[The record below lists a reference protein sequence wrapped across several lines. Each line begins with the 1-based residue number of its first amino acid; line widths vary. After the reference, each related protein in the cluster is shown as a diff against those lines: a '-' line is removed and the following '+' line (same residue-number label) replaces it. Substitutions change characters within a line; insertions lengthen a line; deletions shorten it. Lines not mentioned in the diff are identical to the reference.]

1 MEFIG
6 ERLLVGQIGHFF
18 VILSFVAAL
27 LSSFSF
33 FKATQ
38 ERAGDGFASWL
49 KIGRYSFGLHSIST
63 LGIILSLFFILVN
76 KYYEYEY
83 AWANVSDDLPFEYT
97 FSAFWKEQQG
107 SFLLWSFWHSV
118 LGLIIMW
125 RGGKWEAPVL
135 SVIALAEA
143 FIGSMLLGLYF
154 GDYHVGASPFELL
167 RNTMAA
173 PIFQDPN
180 YLSQITGNGLN
191 PLLQNYWMT
200 IHPPTLFLGFAST
213 VVPFAFAIAG
223 LWTGEHKEWLK
234 PALKWSLFSGAIL
247 GTGILMGGAWAYEAL
262 SFGGYWAWDPVE
274 NSSLVPW
281 IILVAGIHSNLI
293 ARATSYSIRATYGFY
308 LATFILILYSTY
320 LTRSG
325 ILGDSSAHAFT
336 AMGLDFQL
344 LLFIFGFTGLA
355 LFLYIKNRKAIPAK
369 QQEERMYSREFWMFI
384 GSLVLLFSGVL
395 ITGATSLPV
404 WNKVVQLFNP
414 DYVGAALKDPVA
426 HHNRYQLWIAVFIG
440 ILTGIAQF
448 MRYSERN
455 WNTRMR
461 TFLVHMGIASVG
473 AVILTIL
480 NLQWLEANAWQ
491 YVALLFAGM
500 FAVVSNADY
509 LISVLKGNLKM
520 AASALSHIGFGIL
533 VLGVMGSGLNK
544 QWLSSNPFAMEGLI
558 EGADAEAMSKN
569 VLLLRDAPMPILGGL
584 EATYQSDTVERQT
597 RTFKVLFKGRNKNGE
612 YTGETFELEPN
623 VMYNRQFSEIVASN
637 PSTKHYWNRDIFTH
651 VTSLPKAELD
661 PEYAKQQED
670 STKYVRYEAA
680 IGDTIFTPAHYIV
693 LERLSK
699 NPSHKEYIA
708 KQGDLGFGLEMKA
721 YALGDSEGFPLS
733 PVMYIRPGEG
743 GFTLPHESPMLQLK
757 ARLNEESM
765 EKIFQVENELVYN
778 EFKIKQGDSF
788 RFNGYDILFAQVE
801 REVKNPNYI
810 AEEGDMAIA
819 AILEIRKD
827 GNLMGTSQPVYLIR
841 GSNPFS
847 LKDELA
853 SEGLHFQ
860 FTNIDPQT
868 AIFTLNVAY
877 ADENQRLIPIEIAED
892 APRSDYIVLEAILF
906 PGINLVWLGSIMMM
920 IGLAFGLWNRW
931 RD

>member
-1 MEFIG
+1 
-6 ERLLVGQIGHFF
+6 
-18 VILSFVAAL
+18 
-27 LSSFSF
+27 
-33 FKATQ
+33 
-38 ERAGDGFASWL
+38 
-49 KIGRYSFGLHSIST
+49 
-63 LGIILSLFFILVN
+63 
-76 KYYEYEY
+76 
-83 AWANVSDDLPFEYT
+83 
-97 FSAFWKEQQG
+97 
-107 SFLLWSFWHSV
+107 
-118 LGLIIMW
+118 
-125 RGGKWEAPVL
+125 
-135 SVIALAEA
+135 
-143 FIGSMLLGLYF
+143 
-154 GDYHVGASPFELL
+154 
-167 RNTMAA
+167 
-173 PIFQDPN
+173 
-180 YLSQITGNGLN
+180 
-191 PLLQNYWMT
+191 
-200 IHPPTLFLGFAST
+200 
-213 VVPFAFAIAG
+213 
-223 LWTGEHKEWLK
+223 
-234 PALKWSLFSGAIL
+234 
-247 GTGILMGGAWAYEAL
+247 
-262 SFGGYWAWDPVE
+262 
-274 NSSLVPW
+274 
-281 IILVAGIHSNLI
+281 
-293 ARATSYSIRATYGFY
+293 
-308 LATFILILYSTY
+308 
-320 LTRSG
+320 
-325 ILGDSSAHAFT
+325 
-336 AMGLDFQL
+336 
-344 LLFIFGFTGLA
+344 
-355 LFLYIKNRKAIPAK
+355 
-369 QQEERMYSREFWMFI
+369 
-384 GSLVLLFSGVL
+384 
-395 ITGATSLPV
+395 
-404 WNKVVQLFNP
+404 
-414 DYVGAALKDPVA
+414 
-426 HHNRYQLWIAVFIG
+426 
-440 ILTGIAQF
+440 
-448 MRYSERN
+448 
-455 WNTRMR
+455 
-461 TFLVHMGIASVG
+461 
-473 AVILTIL
+473 
-480 NLQWLEANAWQ
+480 
-491 YVALLFAGM
+491 
-500 FAVVSNADY
+500 
-509 LISVLKGNLKM
+509 M

-680 IGDTIFTPAHYIV
+680 IGDTIFTPAHNIV

-699 NPSHKEYIA
+699 NPSHKEYVA

-827 GNLMGTSQPVYLIR
+827 GKLMGTSQPVYLIR